1 MVSSRKL
8 SSEEVDALIEGL
20 QSDDNNLSSSSD
32 LAESANVRPYKF
44 GSDELSLLG
53 DYYALRLVNE
63 RFARQARSVFL
74 PMLRILPR
82 ISSFPPEVKTFDEYS
97 SGIESFMSLTSNRI
111 EELRG
116 NMLLVMDPNFISI
129 LTNSYYGGQIET
141 IKDKRSEFTST
152 EERLIEIVSQG
163 LNKMLE
169 RAWHD
174 LMPITLTEQSREVN
188 PQFAS
193 FVDNSEMVIIC
204 SFVVQLP
211 GVDAATFDIIYPL
224 QTLKPIASQLR
235 SRVQSEVIDD
245 DFTWKEKL
253 ERIVMEVPLHVSCRL
268 SEPTVPMN
276 KLLQTKTGDTFP
288 IYVGDGIE
296 VLIEDQLVFLSELGE
311 LSGQAAVNIKRRISK

>member
-1 MVSSRKL
+1 VVSSRKL
-8 SSEEVDALIEGL
+8 SSDEVDALIEGL
-20 QSDDNNLSSSSD
+20 QDEDGSDNSSAGLSDAAS
-32 LAESANVRPYKF
+32 VKPYKF

-63 RFARQARSVFL
+63 RFARQARNVFL

-116 NMLLVMDPNFISI
+116 NMLLVLDPNFISV
-129 LTNSYYGGQIET
+129 LTNSYYGGQIESF
-141 IKDKRSEFTST
+141 KEKRSEFTST
-152 EERLIEIVSQG
+152 EERLIEIISEG
-163 LNKMLE
+163 LNRMLE
-169 RAWHD
+169 KSWHD
-174 LMPITLTEQSREVN
+174 LMPVTLTEQSREVN

-193 FVDNSEMVIIC
+193 FVDNADMVVIC

-211 GVDAATFDIIYPL
+211 GIDAATFDVIYPL

-245 DFTWKEKL
+245 DYTWKEKL
-253 ERIVMEVPLHVSCRL
+253 ERMVMEVPLSVSCRL
-268 SEPTVPMN
+268 AEPTVPMN
-276 KLLQTKTGDTFP
+276 RLLQTKTGDTFP

-311 LSGQAAVNIKRRISK
+311 LSGQAAVNIKKRISQ

>member
-20 QSDDNNLSSSSD
+20 QSDDGTVSSSSD

-44 GSDELSLLG
+44 GADELSLLG

-63 RFARQARSVFL
+63 RFARQARTVFL

-141 IKDKRSEFTST
+141 IKS
-152 EERLIEIVSQG
+152 
-163 LNKMLE
+163 
-169 RAWHD
+169 
-174 LMPITLTEQSREVN
+174 
-188 PQFAS
+188 
-193 FVDNSEMVIIC
+193 
-204 SFVVQLP
+204 
-211 GVDAATFDIIYPL
+211 
-224 QTLKPIASQLR
+224 
-235 SRVQSEVIDD
+235 
-245 DFTWKEKL
+245 
-253 ERIVMEVPLHVSCRL
+253 
-268 SEPTVPMN
+268 
-276 KLLQTKTGDTFP
+276 
-288 IYVGDGIE
+288 
-296 VLIEDQLVFLSELGE
+296 
-311 LSGQAAVNIKRRISK
+311 